1 MSPASG
7 RLLAAASTGPRLDAV
22 CPECLVP
29 LAHTGGCRLCRVC
42 GASAC
47 G

>member
-1 MSPASG
+1 MSPASS
-7 RLLAAASTGPRLDAV
+7 RLHAAVSAA
-22 CPECLVP
+22 CPECFAP

-42 GASAC
+42 GHSVC